1 MRRALPIV
9 CLTTLAVAGLV
20 LAACTMKKQEAPPLT
35 GPSEFG
41 TSITIQAAPDVIT
54 QDGAS
59 QSLIT
64 ITARDASGQP
74 LRNVTLR
81 VETFVNGTRVDF
93 GTLSARTVVTGSDG
107 RATLTYTAPA
117 GVAGGVDERT
127 VVDIVATPLG
137 TDVNNAVP
145 RIASVRLVPQGVV
158 LPPSGLNPAFT
169 RSPATPVEGQQVQF
183 DATASLPKNGIAS
196 YAWNFGDGDTASG
209 PTVTHAYDEAGS
221 YFATLT
227 ITDNFGR
234 SASTTQGFTVSG
246 GVRPRA
252 VFEFSPGSPVKEGST
267 VRFDASDSKPS
278 LNATITTYQW
288 TFGDTATVFTTS
300 NAAINHTFNDNGDF
314 TVTLTIRDS
323 LGVTAIATGTISVIK

>member
-81 VETFVNGTRVDF
+81 VETFVNGERVDF

-107 RATLTYTAPA
+107 RATLTYTAPP
-117 GVAGGVDERT
+117 GVADGVDQLVQIAVTPIGGDHSNNLTPRT
-127 VVDIVATPLG
+127 STIK
-137 TDVNNAVP
+137 
-145 RIASVRLVPQGVV
+145 LVPQGVV